1 MRRKDCATRSLRNSY
16 LESLEPIHVRR
27 KMLHTGNS
35 YQESLEPKHVINED
49 FARIRLRQFLPRKL
63 GANTGEKD
71 PAQNEIPG
79 LHP

>member
-1 MRRKDCATRSLRNSY
+1 MCEGKSWAT
-16 LESLEPIHVRR
+16 
-27 KMLHTGNS
+27 
-35 YQESLEPKHVINED
+35 
-49 FARIRLRQFLPRKL
+49 IRLRQFLPGKL

>member
-1 MRRKDCATRSLRNSY
+1 MRQFLPGKLGANTCEKEILHNDRGAAIPTWKAWSQINVRRKDYAT
-16 LESLEPIHVRR
+16 V
-27 KMLHTGNS
+27 T
-35 YQESLEPKHVINED
+35 
-49 FARIRLRQFLPRKL
+49 LRQFLPGKL